1 MRTRRGG
8 GLKAGHV
15 GEFRNFVELLFAKAS
30 VEHNVDRS
38 LGLCAGGD
46 IGARHRVHDSGRGGG
61 LVVEFDHLAHH
72 RRLIGRGVDPVD
84 PWAALVGIHRAGGAH
99 QEQRLAVAERV
110 EDRHVR
116 VHQPDVGMDDGRHRL
131 VRGFRIAV
139 RNAHR
144 MVFMQAQQHARIG
157 IAEMVDDG
165 IVQAAIAGAGVEAH
179 IFKPEPA
186 QHLRRHV
193 RAPRHFKVRRAF
205 WFVDIHVRFPGFID
219 ERGWPKPH
227 RRLTL
232 VAGGL
237 YDALHQRS

>member
-1 MRTRRGG
+1 MRARRGRR
-8 GLKAGHV
+8 LEAGHV
-15 GEFRNFVELLFAKAS
+15 GKLRYFVELLFAKAS
-30 VEHNVDRS
+30 VEHDVDRS
-38 LGLCAGGD
+38 LRLSAGRY
-46 IGARHRVHDSGRGGG
+46 IGARHRVHDGGGGRG
-61 LVVEFDHLAHH
+61 LIVELDHLANH
-72 RRLIGRGVDPVD
+72 RRLIGRGVNPVD
-84 PWAALVGIHRAGGAH
+84 PGATLIGIHRAGSAH
-99 QEQRLAVAERV
+99 QEQRLAVAIGV
-110 EDRHVR
+110 EDRHVG
-116 VHQPDVGMDDGRHRL
+116 VHQSDVGMNDGRHRL
-131 VRGFRIAV
+131 IRGFRIAV
-139 RNAHR
+139 RNAHC

-157 IAEMVDDG
+157 IAQMVDDG